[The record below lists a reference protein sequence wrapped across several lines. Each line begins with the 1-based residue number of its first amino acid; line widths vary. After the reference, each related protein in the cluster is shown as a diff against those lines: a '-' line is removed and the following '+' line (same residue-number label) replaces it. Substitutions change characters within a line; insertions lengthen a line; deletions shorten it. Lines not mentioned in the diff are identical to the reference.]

1 MRGPEHV
8 YRRRLVR
15 RRPPD
20 PCTGR
25 AGGRSPSI
33 DGASFAGADTCPD
46 VSITPEDASGSPATT
61 PSNAPVRL
69 EPTVT
74 GTAWGTAALSF
85 DSAGAAASAAM
96 VPAEVGAS
104 ASPTGAASTARSAGA
119 TGSAADS
126 STAGTPAASAGVA
139 CTGARSSAAGVATA
153 AVTGVA
159 TATGMLP
166 GLPAEGGGIHM
177 TAPASSDPAGRTC
190 IPLFAASADST
201 TRNTRTETC
210 ESAERRPSSVPT
222 GSGSFMTTKNSPLSP
237 SRTSS
242 PRAITT
248 PA

>member
-25 AGGRSPSI
+25 AGGKSPSI
-33 DGASFAGADTCPD
+33 GDAPFAGADTCPD

-74 GTAWGTAALSF
+74 GTAWGTAALAF
-85 DSAGAAASAAM
+85 TSAGAAASAATAS
-96 VPAEVGAS
+96 AEMGAS
-104 ASPTGAASTARSAGA
+104 AFPTGAACRARSAGA

-126 STAGTPAASAGVA
+126 SAAETPATATGTASGA
-139 CTGARSSAAGVATA
+139 ARSSVAGVATA
-153 AVTGVA
+153 AVAGMA
-159 TATGMLP
+159 TAAGVLP
-166 GLPAEGGGIHM
+166 GLPAGGGGIHM

-201 TRNTRTETC
+201 TRNTRTETS